1 MHKNEKFEMIKHA
14 FESGKPAHGYL
25 ITGPLRGV
33 ASEMAISILQY
44 LFCQSNS
51 VKPCGACDGCRK
63 VREKT
68 QVDIEWI
75 YPEKKSRIISMDNIR
90 KNLLSKINQSSMQG
104 GWKAGVIVGADR
116 LNTSSSNAFLKTL
129 EEPPDKT
136 IFLLL
141 TEAPQQLLPT
151 IISRCQRIDLD
162 ATRQLDEPWRGRV
175 VETLSFDLYHT
186 PIERLSMSNYL
197 LSIIVDM
204 KNHVEE
210 LVRSEENEN
219 DKVDE
224 SKDVFL
230 ARVSAR
236 YREFRGDFSLTMLRW
251 FRDIF
256 ILCSG
261 GDSSLVYNQGHL
273 DILKERAS
281 NLDLSKAIYNLKA
294 VEELTVHINERNMPE
309 ESSLAYA
316 IDRIQHG
323 VLQGAH

>member
-1 MHKNEKFEMIKHA
+1 MRIDDTFEMIKNA

-25 ITGPLRGV
+25 ITGPLRGI
-33 ASEMAISILQY
+33 AMDMAIRILQY
-44 LFCQSNS
+44 LFCQSQTI
-51 VKPCGACDGCRK
+51 KPCGACDGCRK

-75 YPEKKSRIISMDNIR
+75 YPEKKSRVISMENIR
-90 KNLLSKINQSSMQG
+90 KNLLGRISQSSLQG

-129 EEPPDKT
+129 EEPPNNT

-151 IISRCQRIDLD
+151 ILSRCQRIDLD
-162 ATRQLDEPWRGRV
+162 EVRQLAEPWRGRV

-186 PIERLSMSNYL
+186 PMERLAMSNSL
-197 LSIIVDM
+197 FSILTDM
-204 KNHVEE
+204 KKHVEE
-210 LVRSEENEN
+210 LVRVEEQEN
-219 DKVDE
+219 DKVDDT
-224 SKDVFL
+224 KDVFE
-230 ARVSAR
+230 AKVSAR
-236 YREFRGDFSLTMLRW
+236 YREFRGDFSMTLLRW

-261 GDSSLVYNQGHL
+261 GESSLVYNQPYL
-273 DILKERAS
+273 EILNARSAR
-281 NLDLSKAIYNLKA
+281 LDLSKAIYNLKA
-294 VEELTVHINERNMPE
+294 VEELTVQINERNMPE

-323 VLQGAH
+323 V

>member
-1 MHKNEKFEMIKHA
+1 MRIDDTFEMIRHA

-25 ITGPLRGV
+25 ITGPLRGL
-33 ASEMAISILQY
+33 AMEMAMRILQY
-44 LFCQSNS
+44 LFCQSQT
-51 VKPCGACDGCRK
+51 VKPCGGCDGCRR

-75 YPEKKSRIISMDNIR
+75 YPEKKSRVISIENIR
-90 KNLLSKINQSSMQG
+90 QNLLAKVNQSSMGG
-104 GWKAGVIVGADR
+104 GWKVGVIVGADR
-116 LNTSSSNAFLKTL
+116 LNTASSNAFLKTL
-129 EEPPDKT
+129 EEPTDKT

-162 ATRQLDEPWRGRV
+162 EVRQLEEPWRGRV
-175 VETLSFDLYHT
+175 IETLSFDLYRT
-186 PIERLSMSNYL
+186 PIERLSMCNSL
-197 LSIIVDM
+197 FSVLIDM

-210 LVRSEENEN
+210 LVKTEEQEN
-219 DKVDE
+219 DKVDD
-224 SKDVFL
+224 SKDIFE
-230 ARVSAR
+230 AKVSAR
-236 YREFRGDFSLTMLRW
+236 YREFRGDFTLTLLRW

-261 GDSSLVYNQGHL
+261 GESALLYNQPFAETL
-273 DILKERAS
+273 QERAS
-281 NLDLSKAIYNLKA
+281 RLNLSQAIYNLKA
-294 VEELTVHINERNMPE
+294 VEDLSVHINERNMPE

-323 VLQGAH
+323 VQ